1 MCILCNGAFL
11 LLKNKIIM
19 KNTYIYFIS
28 SFLLIKAITEIL
40 GRITIIIGGMIG
52 LILMISLWYRN
63 NNQYLNYCKQTEI
76 FPI

>member
-1 MCILCNGAFL
+1 
-11 LLKNKIIM
+11 M

>member
-28 SFLLIKAITEIL
+28 SFLLIKAVTEIL
-40 GRITIIIGGMIG
+40 GRITIIIGGMIR
-52 LILMISLWYRN
+52 LILMRRLWYRN